1 MSSNQQSDKPKSSQF
16 DPKAAQPKQQ
26 GSEKSSTNQTHAQD
40 AKKAAN
46 RVAEGIKWDNHID
59 GQSQS

>member
-1 MSSNQQSDKPKSSQF
+1 MSPNQQSDKPKSSQL
-16 DPKAAQPKQQ
+16 DPKGTKPKQQ
-26 GSEKSSTNQTHAQD
+26 CSEKSSTNQTHAQD

-46 RVAEGIKWDNHID
+46 RVAEGIKWDNYID